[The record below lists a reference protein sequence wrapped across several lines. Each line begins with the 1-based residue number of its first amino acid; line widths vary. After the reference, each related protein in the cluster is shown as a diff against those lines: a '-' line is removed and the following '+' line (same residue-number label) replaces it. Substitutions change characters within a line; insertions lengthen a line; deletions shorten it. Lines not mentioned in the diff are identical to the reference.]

1 MNFELMS
8 KVLKISNCYREYYI
22 LYNKFLD
29 LENTIK
35 SINFLIVTKNNS
47 DHNLKVFKEIIKKNH
62 SIDTD
67 NINSFNE
74 LVDLIKELEKIYLDS
89 ANKIL
94 SKEVDEAIR
103 DRLRKIMNKNNIFLK

>member
-1 MNFELMS
+1 MNFELIS
-8 KVLKISNCYREYYI
+8 KALRISNSYREYYN

-35 SINFLIVTKNNS
+35 SIDFLIATKNNS
-47 DHNLKVFKEIIKKNH
+47 DYNLKVYKEIIKKNH

-74 LVDLIKELEKIYLDS
+74 LVDLIKELEKIYSDS

-94 SKEVDEAIR
+94 SKELDEAII
-103 DRLRKIMNKNNIFLK
+103 DKLRKIMNKNNNS